1 MRRSGV
7 KPGAPMAETVK
18 FLGVSAMN
26 IFKS

>member
-7 KPGAPMAETVK
+7 KPEALTAETVK
-18 FLGVSAMN
+18 FPGVSAMN